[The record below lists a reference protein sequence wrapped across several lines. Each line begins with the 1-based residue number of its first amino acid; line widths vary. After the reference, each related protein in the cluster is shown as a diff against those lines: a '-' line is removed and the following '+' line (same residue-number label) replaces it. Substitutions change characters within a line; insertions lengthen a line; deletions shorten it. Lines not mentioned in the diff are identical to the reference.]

1 MAAALSRMARHAVEA
16 DSLEGI
22 AAELEEL
29 GVVDRPDEEWR
40 EVIEVLRQVHEG
52 ARVATERTDGRG
64 QQQGTIAEHA
74 GLDDRYTAVQVGEML
89 DVLDTFGLVGRDG
102 RVYRV
107 EGTR

>member
-1 MAAALSRMARHAVEA
+1 MAAALLRAARHAVEA

-22 AAELEEL
+22 ATELEEP
-29 GVVDRPDEEWR
+29 GVVDRSDEEWR
-40 EVIEVLRQVHEG
+40 EVIEVLRQVHDG

-64 QQQGTIAEHA
+64 QQQGTVAEHA
-74 GLDDRYTAVQVGEML
+74 GLDDRYTAAQVGEML
-89 DVLDTFGLVGRDG
+89 DIFGLVDRDG